1 MSVKVNMMVS
11 YFIQVKVVIMSLQD
25 KDGHFFSTGN
35 IYNDLMKL
43 QQGLIDNNSFE
54 ERKFMSYF
62 M

>member
-1 MSVKVNMMVS
+1 MTVS

-25 KDGHFFSTGN
+25 KDGHFFSTWN